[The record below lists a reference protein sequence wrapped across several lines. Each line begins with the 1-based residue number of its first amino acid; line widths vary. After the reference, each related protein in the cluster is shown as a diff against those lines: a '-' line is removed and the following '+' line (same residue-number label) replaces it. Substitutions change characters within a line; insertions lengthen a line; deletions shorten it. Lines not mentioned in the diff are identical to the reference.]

1 MLHVESPPALLAFLA
16 TIVAAILG
24 LARIPGLQAF
34 FRYFPP
40 LIWSYFLPMFCS
52 SLGVIPSRSPLYDEF
67 MLRTILPVVVVL
79 LLIPSDAASIA
90 RLGGKALAMML
101 IGTAGIVAGA
111 ALSFGLFTAVLP
123 AGTLP
128 ADAWKGVASLSGSWI
143 GGSPNLA
150 AIAASLELEPTLFGK
165 MVVVDTICAYT
176 WLGVLIALV
185 GWQDRLDRFNRA
197 DGGLVR
203 DLAARLARRQAER
216 ARPIRMADFVT
227 MIAVGLACSQLCLA
241 GGAKVAA
248 AVRQAEEAG
257 GLMARLQIGQVMSAF
272 GWGILLVTACSVA
285 LSFTPL
291 RRLEDAGVSSIAN
304 GGLYL
309 LLTTFGAQ
317 ADLRRVGPEDLWLV
331 AIAAVWLLIHI
342 AVLAAGARLLRAPL
356 FLLATASMAN
366 VGGTASAPV
375 VAAAFHPGLAPVGLL
390 MAILGGILGTPIG
403 LLIVAGLCRWIAGA

>member
-1 MLHVESPPALLAFLA
+1 MIHVESPPALFAFLA
-16 TIVAAILG
+16 TIVAIILG
-24 LARIPGLQAF
+24 LARIPLLTGF

-40 LIWSYFLPMFCS
+40 LIWSYFVPMFCS
-52 SLGVIPSRSPLYDEF
+52 SLGIIPSRSPLYDEF

-79 LLIPSDAASIA
+79 LLIPSDTASIA

-111 ALSFGLFTAVLP
+111 ALSFGLFTAILP
-123 AGTLP
+123 SGALP
-128 ADAWKGVASLSGSWI
+128 PDTWKGVASLSGSWI

-150 AIAASLELEPTLFGK
+150 AIAASVGLEPTLFGK

-197 DGGLVR
+197 DSGLVR
-203 DLAARLARRQAER
+203 DLAGRLARRQAER
-216 ARPIRMADFVT
+216 ARPIRMADFVA
-227 MIAVGLACSQLCLA
+227 MIAVGFALSQICLA
-241 GGAKVAA
+241 GGAGVAA
-248 AVRQAEEAG
+248 AVRQAEELG
-257 GLMARLQIGQVMSAF
+257 GLMARLQLGQVMSAF
-272 GWGILLVTACSVA
+272 GWGILLVTASSVA

-317 ADLRRVGPEDLWLV
+317 ADLRLVGAEDLWLV
-331 AIAAVWLLIHI
+331 AIAAVWLLMHI

-375 VAAAFHPGLAPVGLL
+375 VAAAFHPSLAPVGLL
-390 MAILGGILGTPIG
+390 MAILGGIIGTPVG
-403 LLIVAGLCRWIAGA
+403 LLIVANLCRWIAGA